1 MEKQMKNMEKANV
14 VILNLGEAMYPQ
26 DYLAKVINEVN
37 GAVKKMDCNV
47 LSTHK
52 IMCGEDAEKAA
63 AKLAGKEIDL
73 FIVNFVSWHI
83 TPYVM
88 TVLKNY
94 TNVPLLIW
102 GIGGKTDKTG
112 KLHSPA
118 AAAGIT
124 GFMPIVHEFGF
135 KYKLIAEKPDS
146 AHSYEE
152 VEHYI
157 KLVAAAK
164 RIRKS
169 RIGLVGYADMGLYT
183 VAYDKTALFKKMG
196 VDIENYSDFEI
207 AQKMEACPKEEVAK
221 IVAEIKETTLFTN
234 KIADKVLENVAR
246 LYYAMKNKADGRG
259 LDAISMKCVDGGTSL
274 FGFNPCLAQTLLAN
288 KDLSV
293 ICECDAYG
301 LMTSIILST
310 ITGNA
315 SAFMEHYEAYEKD
328 VLVGVCGFIPPE
340 FADGITR
347 IRAANLGETNTGI
360 SNVSKVRC
368 GEVTF
373 ARFYN
378 EKGQFKLFLSKGLCQ
393 TAPKWTELGWA
404 EPTPDFP
411 ATLLRLNVPMQQY
424 LENVPGQHI
433 IMVYGDYIEDVKT
446 VCSLLDVE
454 VVM

>member
-1 MEKQMKNMEKANV
+1 MKNVEKANV
-14 VILNLGEAMYPQ
+14 VILNIGEAMYPQ
-26 DYLAKVINEVN
+26 DYLGKVIREVN
-37 GAVKKMDCNV
+37 DAVGKMECKV
-47 LSTHK
+47 LSAHK
-52 IMCGEDAEKAA
+52 IMCGEDAAAAA
-63 AKLAGKEIDL
+63 AKIAGGIRPDL
-73 FIVNFVSWHI
+73 FLVNFVSWHI

-88 TVLKNY
+88 TVLKDY
-94 TNVPLLIW
+94 VDVPLLIW

-118 AAAGIT
+118 AAAGVT
-124 GFMPIVHEFGF
+124 GFMPVVHEFGF
-135 KYKLIAEKPDS
+135 KYKLILEKPD
-146 AHSYEE
+146 APHEYEQ

-157 KLVAAAK
+157 RLVAAAK

-183 VAYDKTALFKKMG
+183 VAYDKTALFKMMG

-207 AQKMEACPKEEVAK
+207 AQMMQKCPKKEVDR
-221 IVAEIKETTLFTN
+221 IVKEIKETTLFTN

-246 LYYAMKNKADGRG
+246 MYYALKHKADGRA
-259 LDAISMKCVDGGTSL
+259 LDAVSLKCVDGGTSL
-274 FGFNPCLAQTLLAN
+274 FGFNPCLAQTLLAD

-301 LMTSIILST
+301 LMTSIILAT
-310 ITGNA
+310 ITGHA
-315 SAFMEHYEAYEKD
+315 AAFMEHYEAYERD

-340 FADGITR
+340 FADGITK

-360 SNVSKVRC
+360 SNVSRVKC

-373 ARFYN
+373 ARFYSDHG
-378 EKGQFKLFLSKGLCQ
+378 KFKLFLSKGLAQ

-411 ATLLRLNVPMQQY
+411 ATLLRLSVPMQTY

-433 IMVYGDYIEDVKT
+433 IMVYGDYVEDVKT
-446 VCSLLDVE
+446 VCSLLDVD
-454 VVM
+454 VVE

>member
-1 MEKQMKNMEKANV
+1 MKNVEKANV

-26 DYLAKVINEVN
+26 DYLGKVISEVN
-37 GAVKKMDCNV
+37 AAVRKMDCKV
-47 LSTHK
+47 LSAHK
-52 IMCGEDAEKAA
+52 IMCGDDAEKAA
-63 AKLAGKEIDL
+63 KQIASDVRPDL

-88 TVLKNY
+88 TVLRDY
-94 TNVPLLIW
+94 TDVPLLVW
-102 GIGGKTDKTG
+102 GIGGKTDPTG

-124 GFMPIVHEFGF
+124 GFMPVVREFGF
-135 KYKLIAEKPDS
+135 KYKLIAEMPDS
-146 AHSYEE
+146 PHEYAQ

-164 RIRKS
+164 RIKKS

-183 VAYDKTALFKKMG
+183 VSYDKTALLKKMG
-196 VDIENYSDFEI
+196 VDIENYSDFEM
-207 AQKMEACPKEEVAK
+207 AQMMQKCPKKEVDR
-221 IVAEIKETTLFTN
+221 IVKEIKDTTLFTN

-246 LYYAMKNKADGRG
+246 MYYALKYKADGRA
-259 LDAISMKCVDGGTSL
+259 LDAVSLKCVDGGTSL

-301 LMTSIILST
+301 LMTSIILAA

-315 SAFMEHYEAYEKD
+315 AAFMEHYEAYERD

-360 SNVSKVRC
+360 SNVSRVRC

-373 ARFYN
+373 ARFYSDH
-378 EKGQFKLFLSKGLCQ
+378 GAFKLFLSKGLAQ

-411 ATLLRLNVPMQQY
+411 ATLLRLTVPMQRY

-433 IMVYGDYIEDVKT
+433 IMVYGDYVEDVKT

-454 VVM
+454 VVE

>member
-1 MEKQMKNMEKANV
+1 MKNMEKANV
-14 VILNLGEAMYPQ
+14 IILNLGEAMYPQ
-26 DYLAKVINEVN
+26 DYLGKVIREVN
-37 GAVKKMDCNV
+37 DAVSKMDCKV

-52 IMCGEDAEKAA
+52 IMCGDDAEKAA
-63 AKLAGKEIDL
+63 KAIAAGTRPDL

-83 TPYVM
+83 TPYCM
-88 TVLKNY
+88 TVLKDY
-94 TNVPLLIW
+94 TDIPLLIW
-102 GIGGKTDKTG
+102 GIGGTTDKTG

-124 GFMPIVHEFGF
+124 GFMPVVHEFGF
-135 KYKLIAEKPDS
+135 KYKLIAEMPN
-146 AHSYEE
+146 APHEFE
-152 VEHYI
+152 QVEHYI

-164 RIRKS
+164 RIRRS

-207 AQKMEACPKEEVAK
+207 AKMMQACPQNEVDK
-221 IVAEIKETTLFTN
+221 IVKDIKNTTLFTN
-234 KIADKVLENVAR
+234 KISDKVLENVAR
-246 LYYAMKNKADGRG
+246 LYYALKFKADGRA
-259 LDAISMKCVDGGTSL
+259 LDAVSLKCVDGGTSL
-274 FGFNPCLAQTLLAN
+274 FGFNPCLAQTLLAD

-301 LMTSIILST
+301 LMTSIILAT
-310 ITGNA
+310 ITGHA
-315 SAFMEHYEAYEKD
+315 AAFMEHYEAFEKD

-347 IRAANLGETNTGI
+347 IRSANLGETNTGI

-373 ARFYN
+373 ARFYSDH
-378 EKGQFKLFLSKGLCQ
+378 GQFKLFLSKGLAQ
-393 TAPKWTELGWA
+393 TAPKWTEIGWA

-446 VCSLLDVE
+446 VCSLLDID